1 MSGSLLIRTVETQKD
16 KDALKKLAT
25 YAFANTGGWIDRLF
39 PLEEGSQILGAFED
53 GALISS
59 VASRFMFSRLLGKDR
74 PTAGIAMVLTVPE
87 ARNKGLVKDLMS
99 RVLRSE
105 HEKGREASFLYPF
118 KFPFYER
125 MGYGY
130 AGGVQRL
137 RFEPSDLLSRE
148 KSGNAYRWEGDL
160 KELGEALA
168 LKKVWAGHFE
178 GGVLP
183 DKTDLDR
190 WAKLIES
197 NPEHHL
203 YLFEQEG
210 EMRGYLDYIL
220 FHENGKRIIDVWD
233 VVWRGLETMDSI
245 LEFLRAHRDQVH
257 EIRLTLPKVFPFPLM
272 TKSKRMLGPVQGY
285 HDWMFRVLK
294 LETLLQDKQVQ
305 TNFQG
310 QWAFS
315 VKDPIL
321 ESNTG
326 TYSFSDGKLSFQK
339 SLSEQEIPISAISS
353 LLLGAVDFKQ
363 AKWADLIPGD
373 FPEPDGELFP
383 LKPNIYLGKAF

>member
-1 MSGSLLIRTVETQKD
+1 
-16 KDALKKLAT
+16 
-25 YAFANTGGWIDRLF
+25 
-39 PLEEGSQILGAFED
+39 
-53 GALISS
+53 
-59 VASRFMFSRLLGKDR
+59 
-74 PTAGIAMVLTVPE
+74 
-87 ARNKGLVKDLMS
+87 MS

-130 AGGVQRL
+130 AGGIQRL
-137 RFEPSDLLSRE
+137 FFEPSDLLPRE
-148 KSGNAYRWEGDL
+148 KSGTAYRWEGDL

-168 LKKVWAGHFE
+168 LKKVWVGHFE
-178 GGVLP
+178 GGILP

-203 YLFEQEG
+203 YLFEQDG
-210 EMRGYLDYIL
+210 EIRGYLDYIL
-220 FHENGKRIIDVWD
+220 FYENGQRIMDVWD

-257 EIRLTLPKVFPFPLM
+257 EVRLTLPKVFPFPLM
-272 TKSKRMLGPVQGY
+272 TKSKRMLGPVRGY
-285 HDWMFRVLK
+285 HDWMFRVFK
-294 LETLLQDKQVQ
+294 LEALLKDKHWPNQASR
-305 TNFQG
+305 G
-310 QWAFS
+310 KWAFS
-315 VKDPIL
+315 VKDPII

-353 LLLGAVDFKQ
+353 LLLGAVDLNRPNGRTLFLGIFQ
-363 AKWADLIPGD
+363 SLMVS
-373 FPEPDGELFP
+373 FFP
-383 LKPNIYLGKAF
+383 LSPTSTWERHFRPGVCLDRGPHPSSTLPKAVM